1 MVVEAVNVYLILGNY
16 NVGETIEFSFEK
28 VTDEGVYYVS
38 CSG

>member
-1 MVVEAVNVYLILGNY
+1 VNVNIVLGNC

>member
-1 MVVEAVNVYLILGNY
+1 MNVNIVLGNY